1 MKVTFFK
8 DIYSETPHHIEVQKV
23 LDRIKDGTDQDAAY
37 LVRTAKTKEEKQKQK
52 KKLPVVVWTGKFD
65 KRFDKS
71 CTEHSGLICLDFDG
85 FKDVSK
91 LNDFKQQVNSDAYT
105 FASFVSP
112 SGLGLKVIVK
122 IPPVVADHKGYFR
135 GLQEHYDC
143 QWFDTT
149 SQNPAR
155 LCFLT
160 YDPDLYQNNDS
171 TIFDIYVDE
180 EIQKQYLTTQ
190 VTIPINDDNEIIRR
204 LQKWHKEKFP
214 MVAGHRNHNAFV
226 LAKAF
231 NEYGINEHTASYIIT
246 TEYAQSGFNG
256 KEIETLVRS
265 AYKDTSAFA
274 TKSFENTQLKREA
287 IQYIREDKKDKAV
300 NVLIEN
306 GINNAD
312 KVIPKME
319 SEAAEWAFWTINK
332 NGAINVI
339 DVEYLSFLQHN
350 GFFKYY
356 LDEENP
362 NNIIFVRI
370 ENNLVSPSSPKK
382 IRDFVQGYLR
392 DINVDNNVMNYFLSN
407 IKLYRE
413 EYLASL
419 LSVEIE
425 FLKETKNESY
435 LYYNN
440 CIVKVTK
447 DNVEKISYL
456 DIDRYIWRATLLD
469 RDYICTDIDL
479 EFDFNKFLF
488 NVSKEGSRIESMMSA
503 LGFLST
509 THKNKAFNPAIVL
522 NDEVI
527 SDNPEG
533 GTGKGIF
540 CNAVAN
546 MRKSVTID
554 GKNWSIDKPFA
565 WQTVGLDTQVLIF
578 DDIRKDFNFEKLFSI
593 ITEGMTI
600 EKKNKDAIT
609 IPYMETPKIAITTNY
624 AVSGQG
630 NSHDRRKFDLE
641 FHQYYRKDFT
651 PEDEFNRLLFDEW
664 DETDWAKFD
673 AFMINCI
680 QMYLS
685 KGLIASEY
693 ENLKVRRLG
702 AATCHEFIEWMGLT
716 EDSEKVDRIQI
727 GVRVKLTDLY
737 YSFTGDYPDY
747 AEKSKH
753 SISRAKFKKWVQNYL
768 NEFYPKSII
777 GRTNYGNYV
786 EIYEDL

>member
-23 LDRIKDGTDQDAAY
+23 LKRIKNGADKEAAY
-37 LVRTAKTKEEKQKQK
+37 LVRSAATKEEKSKYK

-85 FKDVSK
+85 FKTVNELSEFK
-91 LNDFKQQVNSDAYT
+91 NFVNNDQYT

-122 IPPVVADHKGYFR
+122 IPAVISDHRGYFR
-135 GLQEHYDC
+135 GLQNYYDC
-143 QWFDTT
+143 KWFDTT

-160 YDPDLYQNNDS
+160 YDPDLYQNDDS
-171 TIFDIYVDE
+171 TLFDIYVDE
-180 EIQKQYLTTQ
+180 EPIKQYLTTQ

-204 LQKWHKEKFP
+204 LKKWHKEKFP
-214 MVAGHRNHNAFV
+214 MTAGQRNNNAYI

-231 NEYGINEHTASYIIT
+231 NDYGINEHTANYIIV
-246 TEYAQSGFNG
+246 TEFGQSGFEG
-256 KEIETLVRS
+256 KEIEVLVRS
-265 AYKDTSAFA
+265 AYKDKASFG
-274 TKSFENTQLKREA
+274 TKSFEDVQLKREA
-287 IQYIREDKKDKAV
+287 IKHIRESDKKTAV
-300 NVLIEN
+300 QILADN
-306 GINNAD
+306 GISNPEQVVAN
-312 KVIPKME
+312 ME
-319 SEAAEWAFWTINK
+319 SEAADWTFWSVNQNGVVSIN
-332 NGAINVI
+332 
-339 DVEYLSFLQHN
+339 DSDYLSFLQHN

-370 ENNLVSPSSPKK
+370 ENNLVSPSSVKK
-382 IRDFVQGYLR
+382 IRDFVQNYLR
-392 DINVDNNVMNYFLSN
+392 DLNVDNNVLNYFLRT

-413 EYLASL
+413 DYLASL
-419 LSVEIE
+419 LSVEID

-440 CIVKVTK
+440 CIIKITK
-447 DNVEKISYL
+447 DNIEKISYL
-456 DIDRYIWRATLLD
+456 DIERYIWRATLLD
-469 RDYICTDIDL
+469 RDYVCTEVDS
-479 EFDFNKFLF
+479 EFDFNRFLF
-488 NVSKEGSRIESMMSA
+488 NVSKQGSRIDSMMSA
-503 LGFLST
+503 LGFLCT
-509 THKNKAFNPAIVL
+509 THKNKSFNPAIVL

-546 MRKSVTID
+546 VRKSVTID
-554 GKNWSIDKPFA
+554 GKNWNIDKPFA
-565 WQTVGLDTQVLIF
+565 WQTVGLDTQVLVF

-609 IPYMETPKIAITTNY
+609 ISYIDTPKIAITTNY
-624 AVSGQG
+624 AINGQG

-641 FHQYYRKDFT
+641 FHQYYRKDYT

-664 DETDWAKFD
+664 DDTDWAKFD
-673 AFMINCI
+673 AFIIHCI
-680 QMYLS
+680 QLYLN
-685 KGLIASEY
+685 KGLIVTQY
-693 ENLKVRRLG
+693 ENLKIRRLG
-702 AATCHEFIEWMGLT
+702 AATCHEFIEWLGLT
-716 EDSEKVDRIQI
+716 EDSEKINRIAI
-727 GVRVKLTDLY
+727 GQRVKLNDLY

-753 SISRAKFKKWVQNYL
+753 SISRAKFKRWVQNYL
-768 NEFYPKSII
+768 TEFYPKSII